1 MEDSAGSLIAD
12 VSRLMRR
19 AFDERARTIGVTRQQ
34 WQMLTYLARNEGINQ
49 GGLAYLMEVEPITL
63 CRMVDRLQDSDLVER
78 RSDPA
83 DRRAWQLF
91 LTTHGRSQLEQL
103 RPLAEGLYDEAMA
116 GIDEKEQVAMIAA
129 LKAMRTNLSRR
140 AAPPQEAA
148 HG

>member
-1 MEDSAGSLIAD
+1 MEDSAPSLIAD

-91 LTTHGRSQLEQL
+91 LTERGRARLDDL
-103 RPLAEGLYDEAMA
+103 RPLAAGLYDEAMA
-116 GIDEKEQVAMIAA
+116 GINEKEQVAMIAA

-140 AAPPQEAA
+140 ALPPQEAA
-148 HG
+148 NG

>member
-1 MEDSAGSLIAD
+1 MIAD

-34 WQMLTYLARNEGINQ
+34 WQMLSYLARNEGINQ

-91 LTTHGRSQLEQL
+91 LTERGRARLDDL
-103 RPLAEGLYDEAMA
+103 RPLAAGLFDEAMA
-116 GIDEKEQVAMIAA
+116 GINEKEQVAMIAA

-140 AAPPQEAA
+140 ALPPQEAVN
-148 HG
+148 G